1 MSTLVATPKTSS
13 FGLSKESFLTVP
25 PNFFAIPMGL
35 AGLAGV
41 WRVAGNIY
49 GWPGMVANIVYAL
62 AGTVFVLLLA
72 CLVAKL
78 IFRLAVIL
86 ADLKHPVLGP
96 FNALF
101 PISGMLLSGGLQP
114 FASELACG
122 LFVIFFLLTLGLGGW
137 LTGQWMLGELQLE
150 KFHPGY
156 FLPTVAGGL
165 VGADGAA
172 HFGLVGL
179 GWLSFGMGIVCW
191 LTLGSII
198 LNRLFFQKA
207 LPATILPTMAIE
219 LAPPV
224 VGGTAYLD
232 LSGQFNTFTYALA
245 GFALLLFLVQLRL
258 LPLYIKLKFD
268 MGWWSFT
275 FTFAAASAYIL
286 RWINHVGSEWSSELT
301 YVMLAV
307 ISLLIGMIVLRSLGL
322 LWHSL
327 FKKTVLA

>member
-1 MSTLVATPKTSS
+1 MVVVAPKSGN
-13 FGLSKESFLTVP
+13 FGLSKESFLTLP
-25 PNFFAIPMGL
+25 PNFFAVPMGL

-41 WRVAGNIY
+41 WRLEGNIY
-49 GWPGMVANIVYAL
+49 GWPGVVANIIYGI
-62 AGTVFVLLLA
+62 AGTVFVILLA
-72 CLVAKL
+72 CLTAKL
-78 IFRLAVIL
+78 IFRPGSIL
-86 ADLKHPVLGP
+86 ADLQHPVLGP

-114 FASELACG
+114 FAPEAACG
-122 LFVIFFLLTLGLGGW
+122 LFVIFFLLALGLGGW
-137 LTGQWMLGELQLE
+137 LTGQWMSGDLQIE

-156 FLPTVAGGL
+156 FLPTVAGGF

-179 GWLSFGMGIVCW
+179 GWLSFGMGMVCW

-207 LPATILPTMAIE
+207 LPTALIPTLAIE

-232 LSGQFNTFTYALA
+232 LSGQFDTFTYALA

-258 LPLYIKLKFD
+258 LPWYIKLKFG

-275 FTFAAASAYIL
+275 FTFAAASGYIL
-286 RWINHVGSEWSSELT
+286 RWINHVGSEWSGELT
-301 YVMLAV
+301 YITLGV
-307 ISLLIGMIVLRSLGL
+307 ISLLISTIALRSLGL

-327 FKKTVLA
+327 FKRTVPA